1 MEPAWSGFPGAAI
14 KYDRAGLSRFTKRA
28 PAIDTDTDLA
38 AAGGLLTVD
47 LDAVAENYG
56 TLRAEASGAEVA
68 AVVKANA
75 YGLGM
80 GPVARRLADEGCGT
94 FFVADANEGAALRAL
109 LPQVD
114 IYVLNGL
121 FPGAAGFYAGH
132 GLAPCLAS
140 LAEVAEWRAA
150 AGDGRLPAAL
160 HFDTGMNR
168 LGMNEDDAAAL
179 AAEGALTEG
188 IEVRLVMS
196 HLACSDEAGNPM
208 NARQLARFK
217 ALREGLAT
225 RFPEARASL
234 ANSGGIYLGKDYH
247 FDLVRP
253 GVSLY
258 GGSPFTGRANP
269 FRPAVTVE
277 ARVLAVR
284 EAGPG
289 ETAGYGGTWAAGHPA
304 RLAVLAAGYADGYM
318 RALSARRTPG
328 DNGGYENGG
337 QVRIAGYTAPVAGRV
352 SMDMLIVDVSGLPEG
367 AVKRG
372 DMAELIGPHI
382 TVDDVGLKAGT
393 LGYEILT
400 SLGNRYMRVY
410 LSGGGRV

>member
-1 MEPAWSGFPGAAI
+1 MIA
-14 KYDRAGLSRFTKRA
+14 RAFLRFTKRA
-28 PAIDTDTDLA
+28 PVIDTDTDLA

-47 LDAVAENYG
+47 LDAVAANYG
-56 TLRAEASGAEVA
+56 MLRAEAAGAEVA

-109 LPQVD
+109 LADVLPD
-114 IYVLNGL
+114 AGIYVLNGL
-121 FPGAAGFYAGH
+121 FPGAAGFYADH

-140 LAEVAEWRAA
+140 LAEAAEWRAA
-150 AGDGRLPAAL
+150 AGDGSLPAAL

-188 IEVRLVMS
+188 IDVRLIMS
-196 HLACSDEAGNPM
+196 HLACADEAGNPM
-208 NARQLARFK
+208 NARQLTRFK
-217 ALREGLAT
+217 ALREGLAK
-225 RFPEARASL
+225 RFPKARASL

-284 EAGPG
+284 EMGPE
-289 ETAGYGGTWAAGHPA
+289 ETAGYGATWAAGRPA

-318 RALSARRTPG
+318 RALSAPRNPG
-328 DNGGYENGG
+328 DNSGYENGG

-382 TVDDVGLKAGT
+382 TVDEVGLKAGT

-400 SLGNRYMRVY
+400 SMGNRYMRVY